1 MVRGRTLDEI
11 KDAQKHE
18 VSRVCF
24 ELNLSVL
31 QQDVVERMS
40 MMLWE
45 KAYKLGLESGWAYE
59 QDNNRMQRD
68 ED

>member
-1 MVRGRTLDEI
+1 MERGWTLEDI
-11 KDAQKHE
+11 KAEQKYE

-31 QQDVVERMS
+31 QQDVVEKMS

-45 KAYKLGLESGWAYE
+45 KAYKLGRDSGWAYE
-59 QDNNRMQRD
+59 QDR
-68 ED
+68 E